1 MWEEACYEKKGK
13 TIFKCNNCGYESIRW
28 MGKCPECNTWSS
40 MEEEIIISE
49 KKSGKSSQ
57 APGKSPDPIKLSAID
72 IDESQRIKTSIE
84 EFNRVLGGGI
94 VRDSVTILTARPG
107 AGKSTL
113 LLEIANDIAKKN
125 YRVLYASGGEE
136 SETQIRSRA
145 NRIID
150 NIPEDI
156 WILSD
161 TSMDNV
167 LRTIEKVDPDLI
179 IVDSIQTFTLAEF
192 DSRLVLPYRPLK
204 LPML

>member
-1 MWEEACYEKKGK
+1 M
-13 TIFKCNNCGYESIRW
+13 
-28 MGKCPECNTWSS
+28 
-40 MEEEIIISE
+40 
-49 KKSGKSSQ
+49 
-57 APGKSPDPIKLSAID
+57 
-72 IDESQRIKTSIE
+72 
-84 EFNRVLGGGI
+84 
-94 VRDSVTILTARPG
+94 
-107 AGKSTL
+107 
-113 LLEIANDIAKKN
+113 EIANDIAKKN
-125 YRVLYASGGEE
+125 YRVLYASGEE